1 VSWSR
6 GSSPRRLVAVSSVV
20 CLFVCWLV
28 VFGWSVRSEEGR
40 LGKREEGKKKRKEGK
55 NKRK

>member
-1 VSWSR
+1 
-6 GSSPRRLVAVSSVV
+6 
-20 CLFVCWLV
+20 